1 MTLPKDFELYT
12 RNLMGEKL
20 YEAFNQGLSEE
31 APTSIRIN
39 PFKVDADNIIIGN
52 GNELVPWCKY
62 GHYLSG
68 RPPFTFDPMLHS
80 GAYYVQEASSM
91 FIDHVVRQTFGS
103 EPMNVLDLCAAPGGK
118 STCAMSALPEGSML
132 FSNEPIR
139 PRAMVLAENI
149 TKFGKDNMVVTNN
162 YPADYKKAKMVFDAI
177 IADVPCSGEGMFRK
191 DEVATEEWTPEAV
204 ISCAER
210 QWNIVESVWPTLRQG
225 GYLVYST
232 CTYNRAEDED
242 NVLRIC
248 QELGAELVPIATDP
262 SWGIVGDTTG
272 RELPVY
278 HFFPH
283 HAKGEGLFL
292 ALLRKTAEAPQ
303 LKEKKNKRQRGG
315 KQSTAIKGGA
325 QVAAWLKQNEAFKLL
340 RIDEAHITA
349 VREALAD
356 DVQRICNTVR
366 ALTAGVLLVEEKGNK
381 RIPQHAL
388 ALSMQRNAEAFP
400 TVALTREEALT
411 YLRREALVLSPDVPR
426 GYVIATYQGHSLGFL
441 NNLGSRANN
450 LYPQEWRIRN

>member
-1 MTLPKDFELYT
+1 MIKQSFIAQMTQLL
-12 RNLMGEKL
+12 GEEETQQLLHALTKT
-20 YEAFNQGLSEE
+20 E
-31 APTSIRIN
+31 APVSIRIN
-39 PFKVDADNIIIGN
+39 PRKCPTQLPEAVTSV
-52 GNELVPWCKY
+52 VPWCEQ
-62 GHYLSG
+62 GRYLLS
-68 RPPFTFDPMLHS
+68 RPKFTYDPLLHA
-80 GAYYVQEASSM
+80 GCYYVQEAASM
-91 FIDHVVRQTFGS
+91 FIEQAYRQITQDFQ
-103 EPMNVLDLCAAPGGK
+103 PHRVLDLCAAPGGK
-118 STCAMSALPEGSML
+118 STLWRSLLNDGDLLVA
-132 FSNEPIR
+132 NEPIR
-139 PRAMVLAENI
+139 QRAQVLAENL
-149 TKFGKDNMVVTNN
+149 TKWGHPDVVCTSA
-162 YPADYKKAKMVFDAI
+162 YPEEFAPLSSLFDV
-177 IADVPCSGEGMFRK
+177 IATDVPCSGEGMFRK

-303 LKEKKNKRQRGG
+303 LKEKKDKRQRGG

-411 YLRREALVLSPDVPR
+411 YLRREALVLSSDVPR